1 MIEVFYREL
10 GGELFGVKNREKVK
24 ILILDS
30 VNDIKRSIM
39 FLHELSHQWFG
50 NLVTP
55 EWWDDIWL
63 NESFAE
69 YISCL
74 CYDSLR

>member
-1 MIEVFYREL
+1 
-10 GGELFGVKNREKVK
+10 
-24 ILILDS
+24 
-30 VNDIKRSIM
+30 M

-55 EWWDDIWL
+55 TWWDDIWL

-69 YISCL
+69 FITIQCSEHVGIKGVRMKNFKGKKL
-74 CYDSLR
+74 K

>member
-1 MIEVFYREL
+1 MCI
-10 GGELFGVKNREKVK
+10 
-24 ILILDS
+24 
-30 VNDIKRSIM
+30 
-39 FLHELSHQWFG
+39 LHELSHQWFG

-69 YISCL
+69 FMAQV
-74 CYDSLR
+74 CYQAIGLQGVESKIFKDK